1 MANSRSWASPFPRP
15 PSPSIGFAIACHRP
29 ILGGAFSIIMQT
41 TWCRSTFSLCRPQ
54 LSEFCSSSSSF
65 ATTVAVSFISMS
77 PNILLPSGRR
87 SKWSMAFPWD
97 TAPRYLVRDRDQTY
111 GAYFDTRVDGLGMEQ
126 VLTAPRSPWQN
137 PFVERMISSIRR
149 ECLDH
154 VIVLDERHLKRILR
168 KYVDYYHSC
177 RTHLSLEKDAP
188 EPRRVE
194 SPAMGKVRAIPKVG
208 GLHHHYTLRA
218 A

>member
-1 MANSRSWASPFPRP
+1 
-15 PSPSIGFAIACHRP
+15 
-29 ILGGAFSIIMQT
+29 MQT

-54 LSEFCSSSSSF
+54 PSEFCSSSSSF

-87 SKWSMAFPWD
+87 SKWSMLFHGTRRLGTWYG
-97 TAPRYLVRDRDQTY
+97 TRDQTY
-111 GAYFDTRVDGLGMEQ
+111 GAYFDSRVDGLGMEQ

-137 PFVERMISSIRR
+137 PFVERMIGSIRR

-208 GLHHHYTLRA
+208 GLHHHYTRHA
-218 A
+218 AA

>member
-1 MANSRSWASPFPRP
+1 MLFHGIQR
-15 PSPSIGFAIACHRP
+15 
-29 ILGGAFSIIMQT
+29 LG
-41 TWCRSTFSLCRPQ
+41 TWYGT
-54 LSEFCSSSSSF
+54 E
-65 ATTVAVSFISMS
+65 
-77 PNILLPSGRR
+77 
-87 SKWSMAFPWD
+87 
-97 TAPRYLVRDRDQTY
+97 TY

-137 PFVERMISSIRR
+137 PFVERMIGSIRR

-154 VIVLDERHLKRILR
+154 VIVLDERHLRRILR

-208 GLHHHYTLRA
+208 GLHHYYTRHA
-218 A
+218 AA